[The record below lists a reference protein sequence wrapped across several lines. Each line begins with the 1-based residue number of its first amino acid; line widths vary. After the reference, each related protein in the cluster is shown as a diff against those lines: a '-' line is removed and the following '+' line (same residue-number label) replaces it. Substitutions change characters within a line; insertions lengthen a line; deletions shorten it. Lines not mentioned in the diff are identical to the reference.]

1 MKSRSETWFA
11 LLREIGS
18 ACSVSTTQDV
28 QYVERRVS
36 AEGDSFYT
44 VSLPLFEKDLIRS
57 IREGV
62 IPSDAFVGF
71 QRRKIRDKETGFVYQ
86 GVPNFLGGFLD
97 LLFTSREIVLDVETG
112 NYHEEF
118 VPFPSLRLQDPTE
131 LDPAVVM
138 ACKGVRQLC
147 LLFSKEKSLCD
158 QSKIE
163 EAITGYVRTDES
175 VIDPLSTS
183 GGTSFLKEVFSPTSS
198 GSWDWYLA
206 TRSQLS
212 IERSSIWS

>member
-1 MKSRSETWFA
+1 
-11 LLREIGS
+11 
-18 ACSVSTTQDV
+18 
-28 QYVERRVS
+28 VS

-118 VPFPSLRLQDPTE
+118 VSFPSLRLQDPTE

-183 GGTSFLKEVFSPTSS
+183 GGTSFSKEVFSPTSN